1 LLIPARSARP
11 SGAALAASPL
21 THMHYIRESDDQMTV
36 SGLVEQSGYLRINEA
51 WDPGWHAVVDG
62 RPVSLIAGDDLF
74 LTVPLE
80 PGYHQV
86 QLQFSTPGALTGF
99 ILSALSL
106 VGLLVVTSNV
116 WTARSGKGEPHV
128 QK

>member
-1 LLIPARSARP
+1 
-11 SGAALAASPL
+11 
-21 THMHYIRESDDQMTV
+21 
-36 SGLVEQSGYLRINEA
+36 
-51 WDPGWHAVVDG
+51 
-62 RPVSLIAGDDLF
+62 
-74 LTVPLE
+74 
-80 PGYHQV
+80 V